1 MADRKS
7 ADELERL
14 LQEAIQR
21 AEDAERERQDERRR
35 AEEQRQRAEDAERE
49 RQEERQRAEKERQ
62 RAEDAERER
71 QDERQ
76 RAEKERQRA
85 EKERQRADASEEE
98 TRPTTIEEYITACHK
113 SVFSRFTI
121 ETDPKLS
128 SRGSITNP
136 RNKWCPKNL
145 QPWTD
150 FIHEQRLTFGILND
164 TFPIDSRVFE
174 NRAFLAGLGDR
185 VSQRRIAD
193 EKSLEYF
200 LHNSVEDPVR
210 VIIQQLKEVETV
222 TAAFE
227 IGDGIVFENHP
238 HALSDTAEE
247 VVERETLATP
257 RTPDHGRDL
266 NQLRPDQICVTRSNN
281 EPFAPSTMVYISEYK
296 SPCKLTVQ
304 HLRIGLRPM
313 DIYKE
318 VVNRKTIPTSVDPD
332 ALFRYHAERLTASA
346 ITQTYHYMI
355 ESGLEYGNLTIG
367 EATVF
372 LKIDWNEPETL
383 LYHLAEPKYEVSAH
397 PDSFHICTA
406 VGQYLAF
413 TLMALGSPG
422 EQHEHGQEERR
433 SVMNNL
439 KTWAEDFETTL
450 RSIPENERSALS
462 EHSPDY
468 QPTTYNDVE
477 RSPYLLRRRKR
488 RAAEPQIDAISS
500 RRDDRR
506 EPSDDES
513 TRPPDTPTPAGRSTG
528 QASRRSQRLARRPR
542 GDIHQQG
549 RQYCTQKCLLGLVRG
564 GFLDPKCPNVALH
577 CSNRPTQACHPV
589 SHGKWLALLQKQL
602 ERSLDEGITRL
613 RQGGTRSV
621 LFQVTLLAYGYTFLG
636 KGTVRAFVS
645 DLTHEAAVYNR
656 LSPLQGRDVPVFLGA
671 IDLRAMDK
679 IYYFV
684 HRVYV
689 VHITFLSWGGD
700 SLADALKTGGFTDK
714 NLQSMAITAL
724 RAMHQEGVVHKDV
737 LFSNMLFNR
746 EVKRVMMIDFERA
759 VLVKPPRPPL
769 AQLVPNKRRRKP
781 EETECKKTA
790 TSSCNIRRVG
800 EGFSKDILDAK
811 MVFWDL
817 DSRYGIAK

>member
-1 MADRKS
+1 
-7 ADELERL
+7 
-14 LQEAIQR
+14 
-21 AEDAERERQDERRR
+21 
-35 AEEQRQRAEDAERE
+35 
-49 RQEERQRAEKERQ
+49 
-62 RAEDAERER
+62 
-71 QDERQ
+71 
-76 RAEKERQRA
+76 
-85 EKERQRADASEEE
+85 
-98 TRPTTIEEYITACHK
+98 
-113 SVFSRFTI
+113 
-121 ETDPKLS
+121 
-128 SRGSITNP
+128 
-136 RNKWCPKNL
+136 
-145 QPWTD
+145 
-150 FIHEQRLTFGILND
+150 
-164 TFPIDSRVFE
+164 
-174 NRAFLAGLGDR
+174 
-185 VSQRRIAD
+185 
-193 EKSLEYF
+193 
-200 LHNSVEDPVR
+200 
-210 VIIQQLKEVETV
+210 
-222 TAAFE
+222 
-227 IGDGIVFENHP
+227 
-238 HALSDTAEE
+238 
-247 VVERETLATP
+247 
-257 RTPDHGRDL
+257 
-266 NQLRPDQICVTRSNN
+266 
-281 EPFAPSTMVYISEYK
+281 
-296 SPCKLTVQ
+296 
-304 HLRIGLRPM
+304 
-313 DIYKE
+313 
-318 VVNRKTIPTSVDPD
+318 
-332 ALFRYHAERLTASA
+332 
-346 ITQTYHYMI
+346 
-355 ESGLEYGNLTIG
+355 
-367 EATVF
+367 
-372 LKIDWNEPETL
+372 
-383 LYHLAEPKYEVSAH
+383 
-397 PDSFHICTA
+397 
-406 VGQYLAF
+406 
-413 TLMALGSPG
+413 
-422 EQHEHGQEERR
+422 
-433 SVMNNL
+433 MNNL

-450 RSIPENERSALS
+450 RSIPENERPASS

-477 RSPYLLRRRKR
+477 RSPYLLRRRRR
-488 RAAEPQIDAISS
+488 RAAEPQIDEISS

-564 GFLDPKCPNVALH
+564 GFLDPKCPN
-577 CSNRPTQACHPV
+577 
-589 SHGKWLALLQKQL
+589 KQL

-636 KGTVRAFVS
+636 NGTVRAFVS

-714 NLQSMAITAL
+714 SLQSMAITAL

-811 MVFWDL
+811 MVF
-817 DSRYGIAK
+817 